1 MSFRRSFASL
11 QIHSSF
17 GLVSSQFP
25 LSAGRRCE
33 AVAPPLL
40 CGSAMVKIK
49 TVGKLF
55 GSIANRIRVVAIV
68 CLATCCSA
76 AWSGQNVSLAW
87 NSSPDADVVAYTVHY
102 GVASGVYSSSL
113 NVGNHSSATVPGL
126 QDGTTYYFV
135 VSASN
140 AAGLEGGPS
149 NEVSFDSPAPGAQS
163 ATLCWNS
170 SPDTSV
176 TGYILHYGSAS
187 GVYDSSVNAGDHT
200 TATVQGLQEGATYY
214 FVATARNAAGAE
226 SGPSNEVA
234 YQVGTGS
241 HNVAPTLQLT
251 SGTQPG
257 DPTRFN
263 FLSSPNQTYE
273 LQATEDFQTWTTIWQ
288 TLPSATSQ
296 VLEFADRDATASGM
310 RFYRLMVR

>member
-113 NVGNHSSATVPGL
+113 NVGNHTSATVPGL

-140 AAGLEGGPS
+140 AAGLEG
-149 NEVSFDSPAPGAQS
+149 
-163 ATLCWNS
+163 
-170 SPDTSV
+170 
-176 TGYILHYGSAS
+176 
-187 GVYDSSVNAGDHT
+187 
-200 TATVQGLQEGATYY
+200 
-214 FVATARNAAGAE
+214 
-226 SGPSNEVA
+226 
-234 YQVGTGS
+234 
-241 HNVAPTLQLT
+241 
-251 SGTQPG
+251 
-257 DPTRFN
+257 
-263 FLSSPNQTYE
+263 
-273 LQATEDFQTWTTIWQ
+273 
-288 TLPSATSQ
+288 
-296 VLEFADRDATASGM
+296 
-310 RFYRLMVR
+310 